1 MFRLA
6 SIAFT
11 VTSGGSNTGARARTR
26 RAIIESAT
34 AVLSRTPDASLGT
47 IARAAGVGRTTVHR
61 HFPDRDALVRAIAD
75 AAMDATRD
83 AYAAARLDEGP
94 PIDALARLVHELVA
108 LGDRFAFLLRE
119 PALVGDPAV
128 DAAEREMAAPI
139 VVLIER
145 GRASGALRDDLPVTW
160 VLEVLMAAVYAAWGA
175 IARGVLARADA
186 PAAVTRTVLDG
197 ISAVRARPGPHA
209 PGPAPATGRG

>member
-1 MFRLA
+1 MHVPTV
-6 SIAFT
+6 SIALT

-83 AYAAARLDEGP
+83 AYAAAHLDDGP

-128 DAAEREMAAPI
+128 DATEREMAAPI

-145 GRASGALRDDLPVTW
+145 GRASGALRDDLPATW

-186 PAAVTRTVLDG
+186 PAAVTRLSL
-197 ISAVRARPGPHA
+197 IHI
-209 PGPAPATGRG
+209 